1 MHSSAQYDPSHE
13 SSPELATLTQ
23 EVLLNRITNRIRQ
36 SLELQ
41 EILSVTVAEVR
52 SVLGTDRIKIYQFQP
67 DGHGLVI
74 AESIAENR
82 LPSLL
87 GLHFP
92 ADDIPPYARELFV
105 RVRQRTIVDLTSHQ
119 IGLSPLD
126 CLDTGQILETQDIR
140 YRAADPCHVE
150 YLTTMGVKSSITV
163 PIVIESPTQQ
173 NKTLPSL
180 RSSDQLWG
188 LLVSHHSEP
197 HVVTDQQLRLLQSV
211 VDQVE
216 IAIAQAVL
224 LERVRQQAQQEADIN
239 RVTAL
244 LYTTSTVQLQTA
256 LEAVVATFQ
265 GSGGRLYLP
274 PCNGDST
281 PEIYT
286 CGNQPERLEQGM
298 GRPIEE
304 NLLWQRFLTSGLSL
318 MQDELGSEL
327 GFKPWSVRWMRAVY
341 ALENA
346 PQELQ
351 TDSNVW
357 AIADIYCE
365 PLFRS
370 LSPFFQATSIR
381 GVLIA
386 PLYCGQELVGCL
398 SIFRNEVEQELVWA
412 GYHNPDTRQL
422 MPRQSFEAWRHLKK
436 GQAQAW
442 TESELR
448 LADALAQRIAAAV
461 KQYQLYQQVQA
472 FNINLEQQ
480 IQIRTAEL
488 HTIANQQSA
497 LADILAKLKR
507 LSDVETIFRTATEKV
522 RQLLNVDRVAVYRF
536 SADWGGE
543 FIESFGCVTPEAAR
557 LVLET
562 DPIWNDSYL
571 QETKGGRYRNQEI
584 SVADDIYNA
593 GLSPCHV
600 KILENYCIRAFLIA
614 PLFVNGELWGL
625 LAAYQ
630 HIEPRNWEN
639 AEAAFVT
646 QLATHLG
653 VTLQQ
658 AEYLERVQTQAR
670 QLAIAAQQQQAMTEV
685 IARIRASLD
694 LNQIFKATTHEVRRL
709 LHADRVA
716 VFRLLPERN
725 CQEGEIISEDLQPSY
740 PSIMEASIQGFC
752 FNQEY
757 FVKCIEGSI
766 FTVEEVEGAGLN
778 NCYVQTLSRFQVKSN
793 IEVPLFNG
801 KIMWGLLCI
810 HQCSCPRQWQHKE
823 KQFVIQ
829 IAAQLGVALQQ
840 AELLQQAQTAKENAD
855 AANKAKSEFL
865 ANMSHELRT
874 PLNAVLGVSESLHD
888 EIFGSLNERQKKALG
903 TIEKSGRHLLEL
915 INDILDLS
923 KVESGSIELNTVLVS
938 IKQLCESSLLFVKQ
952 QAEQKSIQLLSEIPD
967 NLSPIVADQRRLQQ
981 VLINLLN
988 NAVKFTPAGGRV
1000 CLSVTLSSP
1009 ENRYDDATIPI
1020 ALVSHPSPLL
1030 LIHVID
1036 TGIGIA
1042 AKDINRLFQPFVQ
1055 IDSSLNRQYTGTGLG
1070 LALVKQII
1078 ELHHGSISVASTPD
1092 LGSRFTVA
1100 LPSSQLFQTQH
1111 NAIDVDTGIDSNVA
1125 TKK

>member
-1 MHSSAQYDPSHE
+1 MHSLAQYDPSSE
-13 SSPELATLTQ
+13 SSPELASLTQ
-23 EVLLNRITNRIRQ
+23 EVLLNPITNRIRQ

-74 AESIAENR
+74 AESIAEKR

-119 IGLSPLD
+119 IGISPLD
-126 CLDTGQILETQDIR
+126 CLDTGQTLETQDIR
-140 YRAADPCHVE
+140 YRAVDPCHAE
-150 YLTTMGVKSSITV
+150 YLSTMGVKSSITV

-173 NKTLPSL
+173 KKTLPSL
-180 RSSDQLWG
+180 RSTDQLWG

-244 LYTTSTVQLQTA
+244 LYTTSTVQLQA
-256 LEAVVATFQ
+256 SLEAVVATFQ

-274 PCNGDST
+274 ACNGNST

-286 CGNQPERLEQGM
+286 CGNQPERLEQGI

-304 NLLWQRFLTSGLSL
+304 NLLWQRFLTSGLPP
-318 MQDELGSEL
+318 MQDEPGSEL
-327 GFKPWSVRWMRAVY
+327 GFKPWSVRWMRAMY

-381 GVLIA
+381 GVLIT

-398 SIFRNEVEQELVWA
+398 SIFRDEVEQELVWA

-422 MPRQSFEAWRHLKK
+422 MPRQSFEAWRQLKK

-442 TESELR
+442 IEPELR
-448 LADALAQRIAAAV
+448 LLEALAERIAVAV
-461 KQYQLYQQVQA
+461 KQYRLYQQVQA
-472 FNINLEQQ
+472 FNVNLEQQ

-497 LADILAKLKR
+497 LADILAKLQK

-543 FIESFGCVTPEAAR
+543 FIERFGSVSPEGAKIVMATR
-557 LVLET
+557 S
-562 DPIWNDSYL
+562 IWNDSYL
-571 QETKGGRYRNQEI
+571 QETTGGRYRNQEI
-584 SVADDIYNA
+584 SVVNDIYNA
-593 GLSPCHV
+593 ELSPCHIEV
-600 KILENYCIRAFLIA
+600 LKNYCIRAFLIV
-614 PLFVNGELWGL
+614 PLFVSGELWGL

-630 HIEPRNWEN
+630 HTSSRLWEN
-639 AEAAFVT
+639 AEAAFIT
-646 QLATHLG
+646 QIATHLG
-653 VTLQQ
+653 VALQQ
-658 AEYLERVQTQAR
+658 AEYLECVQTQAR
-670 QLAIAAQQQQAMTEV
+670 QLAIAAKQQQTMTEV
-685 IARIRASLD
+685 IARIRESLD
-694 LNQIFKATTHEVRRL
+694 LNQIFKATTQEVRRL
-709 LHADRVA
+709 LNTDRVA
-716 VFRLLPERN
+716 VFRFLPEAN
-725 CQEGEIISEDLQPSY
+725 YQEGEVISEDVQPLY
-740 PSIMEASIQGFC
+740 PSTMGVLIKDCC
-752 FNQEY
+752 FTKEY
-757 FVKCIEGSI
+757 SVKYTEGSN
-766 FTVEEVEGAGLN
+766 FTVEDINSNGLN
-778 NCYVQTLSRFQVKSN
+778 DCYVQALSQFQVKAN
-793 IEVPLFNG
+793 IAVPLFKG
-801 KIMWGLLCI
+801 EVLWGLLCI
-810 HQCSCPRQWQHKE
+810 HQCSSPRQWQPKE
-823 KQFVIQ
+823 KEFVNQ

-874 PLNAVLGVSESLHD
+874 PLNAILGVSETLLD
-888 EIFGSLNERQKKALG
+888 EIFGSLNQRQKKAVG
-903 TIEKSGRHLLEL
+903 TIDKSGRHLLDL

-923 KVESGSIELNTVLVS
+923 KVESGSIELNTVSVS

-952 QAEQKSIQLLSEIPD
+952 QAVQKSIQLLSEIPD
-967 NLSPIVADQRRLQQ
+967 ELSPIVADERRLQQ

-988 NAVKFTPAGGRV
+988 NAVKFTPEGGRV
-1000 CLSVTLSSP
+1000 CLSVTVSSP
-1009 ENRYDDATIPI
+1009 ENRHDDTTIPA
-1020 ALVSHPSPLL
+1020 ALVSHSLPLL
-1030 LIHVID
+1030 LFHVID
-1036 TGIGIA
+1036 TGIGLA
-1042 AKDINRLFQPFVQ
+1042 PKDINRLFQPFVQ

-1070 LALVKQII
+1070 LALVKQIV
-1078 ELHHGSISVASTPD
+1078 ELHNGGVSVAST
-1092 LGSRFTVA
+1092 LNKGSRFTVV
-1100 LPSSQLFQTQH
+1100 LPYQPIPANT
-1111 NAIDVDTGIDSNVA
+1111 A
-1125 TKK
+1125 

>member
-1 MHSSAQYDPSHE
+1 MHSSAQYHPSDE
-13 SSPELATLTQ
+13 SSPELASLTQ

-52 SVLGTDRIKIYQFQP
+52 AVLGTDRIKIYQFQA
-67 DGHGLVI
+67 DGHGLVL
-74 AESIAENR
+74 AESIAEKR

-105 RVRQRTIVDLTSHQ
+105 QARQRTIVDLTSHQ

-126 CLDTGQILETQDIR
+126 CLDTGQILATQDIR
-140 YRAADPCHVE
+140 YRAVDPCHAE

-173 NKTLPSL
+173 KKTLPSL

-197 HVVTDQQLRLLQSV
+197 YVVTDQQLRLLQSV

-244 LYTTSTVQLQTA
+244 LYTSSTVQLQTA

-274 PCNGDST
+274 ACDGDST

-286 CGNQPERLEQGM
+286 CGNQPERLEQGT

-304 NLLWQRFLTSGLSL
+304 NLLWQRFLTSGLSP
-318 MQDELGSEL
+318 MHDKPSSGL

-346 PQELQ
+346 PQELE

-422 MPRQSFEAWRHLKK
+422 MPRQSFEAWRQLKK

-442 TESELR
+442 TEPELR
-448 LADALAQRIAAAV
+448 LLEALAERIAVAV
-461 KQYQLYQQVQA
+461 KQYRLYQQVHA
-472 FNINLEQQ
+472 FNANLEQQ

-488 HTIANQQSA
+488 HAIANQQSA
-497 LADILAKLKR
+497 LADILAKLQK

-543 FIESFGCVTPEAAR
+543 FIDRFGSVSPEGAGI
-557 LVLET
+557 VLAT
-562 DPIWNDSYL
+562 RSTWNDSYL
-571 QETKGGRYRNQEI
+571 QETTGGRYRNHEI
-584 SVADDIYNA
+584 SVVNDIYNA
-593 GLSPCHV
+593 GLSPCHIEV
-600 KILENYCIRAFLIA
+600 LENYCIRAYLIV

-630 HIEPRNWEN
+630 HTTSRLWEN
-639 AEAAFVT
+639 AEAAFFT
-646 QLATHLG
+646 QIATHLG
-653 VTLQQ
+653 VALQQ
-658 AEYLERVQTQAR
+658 AEYLECVQTQAR
-670 QLAIAAQQQQAMTEV
+670 QLAIAARQQQAMTEV

-694 LNQIFKATTHEVRRL
+694 LNQIFKATTQEVRRL
-709 LHADRVA
+709 LNTDRVA
-716 VFRLLPERN
+716 VFRFLPEVN
-725 CQEGEIISEDLQPSY
+725 YQEGEVISEDAQPLY
-740 PSIMEASIQGFC
+740 PSTMGVTIEDCC
-752 FNQEY
+752 FAKEHA
-757 FVKCIEGSI
+757 VKCTEGSI
-766 FTVEEVEGAGLN
+766 FTIEDINNHGLN
-778 NCYVQTLSRFQVKSN
+778 DCYVQVLSQFQVKAN
-793 IEVPLFNG
+793 MAVPLFKG
-801 KIMWGLLCI
+801 EVLWGLLCI
-810 HQCSCPRQWQHKE
+810 HQCSSPRQWQPKE
-823 KQFVIQ
+823 KEFVNQ

-840 AELLQQAQTAKENAD
+840 AELLQQAQTARENAD

-874 PLNAVLGVSESLHD
+874 PLNAILGVSETLLD
-888 EIFGSLNERQKKALG
+888 EIFGPINQRQKKAVG
-903 TIEKSGRHLLEL
+903 TIDKSGRHLLAL

-923 KVESGSIELNTVLVS
+923 KVESGSTELNTVSVS

-952 QAEQKSIQLLSEIPD
+952 QAVQKNIHLLSEIPD
-967 NLSPIVADQRRLQQ
+967 EISPIIADERRLQQ

-988 NAVKFTPAGGRV
+988 NAVKFTPEGGRV
-1000 CLSVTLSSP
+1000 SLSVTVSYP
-1009 ENRYDDATIPI
+1009 EDRHDDATIPT
-1020 ALVSHPSPLL
+1020 ALISHSLPLL
-1030 LIHVID
+1030 LLHVID
-1036 TGIGIA
+1036 TGIGLA
-1042 AKDINRLFQPFVQ
+1042 PKDINRLFQPFVQ

-1070 LALVKQII
+1070 LALVKQIV
-1078 ELHHGSISVASTPD
+1078 ELHHGGVSVASTLD
-1092 LGSRFTVA
+1092 RGSRFTVV
-1100 LPSSQLFQTQH
+1100 LPYPLIPANT
-1111 NAIDVDTGIDSNVA
+1111 A
-1125 TKK
+1125 